1 MATATTTARTRR
13 ARSPHPGVKLR
24 KRTWASGEVT
34 WFGRYVDPDD
44 GRERDENLTRLGYTT
59 AAARRA
65 WAIAKARALG
75 DRTRELEGGAV
86 RHTGKTLADAVAW
99 YFENP
104 GARLRP
110 STRAMYERDAEAF
123 VAWARTH
130 GAESADDLRQEHLVR
145 WREWLAARPRSR
157 ARQGGRRGE
166 RHADPEDLR
175 SPASVN
181 KVVRSVKAIVNELRR
196 AGLVPHLSSD
206 GIKDGLRL
214 LRTPRPL
221 PDYLRPAEA
230 QALLAACLRH
240 DAATFDI
247 TRNENASAIGSARR
261 LASLRRAAGED
272 VPLPRGS
279 TPRYDPAGPFVAF
292 TLLSGCRSGEA
303 EALRWD
309 QVDLDALD
317 ELGQRAG
324 EVRLGVEVK
333 TGRARI
339 VDLAAAP
346 SLRLLLSAMKL
357 RAGDVT
363 ERPYVFGGA
372 EPLGKGWVK
381 AACARLVATYGAPAF
396 SPQKLRRTC
405 ATALVNSSI
414 FGAATVWR
422 ASKQLGHSPQVL
434 ERHYAGL
441 MRGIPRDART
451 LEAVLGVDALMAEMV
466 ARLAGRAPRCQ
477 AVAE

>member
-1 MATATTTARTRR
+1 MPTETRTRR
-13 ARSPHPGVKLR
+13 ARSPHAGVKLR

-44 GRERDENLTRLGYTT
+44 GKERDENLTRLGYTT
-59 AAARRA
+59 AAARRS
-65 WAIAKARALG
+65 WAVTKSRALS
-75 DRTRELEGGAV
+75 DRTRELEGGAT
-86 RHTGKTLADAVAW
+86 RHTGKTLAKVVDW
-99 YFENP
+99 YFAHP

-110 STRAMYERDAEAF
+110 STRALYERDSESF
-123 VAWARTH
+123 VSWAKER
-130 GAESADDLRQEHLVR
+130 GVESADELRQEHLVR
-145 WREWLAARPRSR
+145 WREWLASRPKRR

-166 RHADPEDLR
+166 READARDLR

-181 KVVRSVKAIVNELRR
+181 SALRAVKAILNELRR

-221 PDYLRPAEA
+221 PDYLRPSEA

-240 DAATFDI
+240 DAETFDI
-247 TRNENASAIGSARR
+247 TREENASALGRARR
-261 LASLRRAAGED
+261 LAMLRRAAGND

-279 TPRYDPAGPFVAF
+279 TPRYDAAAPFVGF

-309 QVDLDALD
+309 QVDLEALD

-346 SLRLLLSAMKL
+346 TLRQLLSAMKL
-357 RAGDVT
+357 RAGNVT
-363 ERPYVFGGA
+363 ERPSVFGGK

-381 AACARLVATYGAPAF
+381 ATCARLIGSYGAPPF

-441 MRGIPRDART
+441 MRGVPREART
-451 LEAVLGVDALMAEMV
+451 LEAVLGVDELMSEMIV
-466 ARLAGRAPRCQ
+466 RLTGGARRQ
-477 AVAE
+477 AAAK